1 MKEDIILRP
10 EDLFQL
16 NLCLT
21 SILDSSQSE
30 IALLINKSG
39 RLISYQAE
47 TSAYDAISI
56 SALVSGS
63 FASSSSV
70 ANLIGETEFSSM
82 YQAGSKMN
90 LFLVQIDSNNI
101 LTVIFSKRSN
111 LKKVKFAVESYKE
124 KLLPTLSKLYADV
137 AADPFLNLDVS
148 SYNG

>member
-16 NLCLT
+16 NLSLT

-30 IALLINKSG
+30 IVLLINKSG

-90 LFLVQIDSNNI
+90 LFLIQVDSNNI

-111 LKKVKFAVESYKE
+111 LKKVKFAVESYKDR
-124 KLLPTLSKLYADV
+124 LIPVLANLYADV
-137 AADPFLNLDVS
+137 SSDPFLNLDVS
-148 SYNG
+148 SYNS